1 MVFNGARSARSERP
15 LRKTVIW
22 VTTEEPQEASG
33 ETMYPPAPAVVLRSQ
48 YNRLRLLLAIAIV
61 AAFGLTYAVL
71 GLATEETTTVVARQ
85 SPAADHFDW
94 NRFLAASV
102 AGAEAGARLDHSGR
116 K

>member
-1 MVFNGARSARSERP
+1 MVSNGARSARSELP

-22 VTTEEPQEASG
+22 VTTEPQDASVG
-33 ETMYPPAPAVVLRSQ
+33 ETMYPAAPAVVLRSQ